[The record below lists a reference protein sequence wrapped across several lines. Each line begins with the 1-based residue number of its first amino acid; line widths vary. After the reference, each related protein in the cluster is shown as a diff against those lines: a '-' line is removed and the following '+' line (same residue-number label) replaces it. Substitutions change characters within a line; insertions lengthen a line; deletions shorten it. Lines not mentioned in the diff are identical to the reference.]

1 MKKRDI
7 LKLVKQADRRFFM
20 EAAICP
26 EPHEE
31 EFKMKKQTKIWVMIA
46 LAAALSV
53 GGVTAA
59 VAMRGRLTKP
69 TTPEIQE
76 IKPNALG
83 LHLTEETAPTAFSVW
98 YNTEHF
104 VTESDS
110 GWYYRKTD
118 SAGKSMLCYTDK
130 ESGETVPLCT
140 NPECK
145 HDGSLFC
152 TATTKAYRNINPIWA
167 NGSLWAVTLKPN
179 NPKPDS
185 FGLIDYEHAHA
196 VVLQIAPDGS
206 SIKEAADLGEATEVS
221 EALLYRGNLFI
232 YVGRQIGETVTM
244 ENEITHNTDTLRTV
258 GYELAA
264 FDLSSQKVTSVHSEM
279 PNAGSNY
286 EYHLPSKFYG
296 IGDYIYEYISEEWWQ
311 NPYQKSVNRIS
322 LETGELEQVMYG
334 AQMLNAYIDDATPS
348 GILYITNQGAKDRST
363 YIVHLLNPDTGED
376 RSFDSLD
383 TKTFNP
389 QTVDENYMYG
399 SHYLAEEQKTVFEIY
414 DRDGKL
420 LKTEAYPDQEHSSTF
435 KVYKD
440 QVYLTTE
447 NTVLVKDEKG
457 NVKSVTFDQS
467 GTRLLSCP
475 VQDILDGKTE
485 WKEVAVLKEPKNEDS
500 SG

>member
-7 LKLVKQADRRFFM
+7 LKLVKQADRRFFI

-26 EPHEE
+26 EQHEE
-31 EFKMKKQTKIWVMIA
+31 EYKMKKQAKIWVIAA
-46 LAAALSV
+46 LAAVLSV

-59 VAMRGRLTKP
+59 VAMRGHSTQNNTTQHDE
-69 TTPEIQE
+69 TTPQQTEKPEIDEQ
-76 IKPNALG
+76 KTLG
-83 LHLTEETAPTAFSVW
+83 LHLTGDTQSSTFSVR
-98 YNTEHF
+98 YGLDFHITEG
-104 VTESDS
+104 EQ
-110 GWYYRKTD
+110 GWYYRKYFSDFSKD
-118 SAGKSMLCYTDK
+118 SLLCFADK
-130 ESGETVPLCT
+130 ETGETVPLCA

-145 HDGSLFC
+145 HDGSLYC
-152 TATTKAYRNINPIWA
+152 TASTNAYKSPNPIWA
-167 NGSLWAVTLKPN
+167 NGALWAVTIKN
-179 NPKPDS
+179 GS
-185 FGLIDYEHAHA
+185 HA

-221 EALLYRGNLFI
+221 EALLYRGNLFF

-311 NPYQKSVNRIS
+311 NPFQKSVNRIS

-440 QVYLTTE
+440 QVYLMTG